1 MLETDMQDP
10 AAAAAGSSEEPELA
24 RGMSS
29 STMLS
34 KCNCLMPKRIT
45 ARSSSSE
52 SLDGT
57 RRSSAKEGPAAS
69 VQRFLYN
76 VYHKIQSGG
85 GHGPGGLGTY
95 TGVLIPTCENM
106 WGKYNLFSHSWCY
119 KNPSAHDN
127 YGSSPSARNIL
138 RHIDLWEF
146 QSTHVALFPALLN
159 VLQIGCATIL
169 IR

>member
-10 AAAAAGSSEEPELA
+10 AAAAAAGSSEEPELA

-106 WGKYNLFSHSWCY
+106 WGKYNIRNLFSHSWCY
-119 KNPSAHDN
+119 KNPSAHVN
-127 YGSSPSARNIL
+127 YGSSPWARKYFAPHRSVGI
-138 RHIDLWEF
+138 
-146 QSTHVALFPALLN
+146 SFPHMLHYSPR
-159 VLQIGCATIL
+159 CWMCCK
-169 IR
+169 